1 MTAHFVICKY
11 PFIFN
16 ILALLS
22 SSQVVLVVKN
32 PSADPGDAGLIPGSG
47 RFPRRTWQSTPVF
60 LPGESPRTGEPDGI
74 QSIGSQRVIHDRSG
88 LAQHTQFGSSFIHT
102 HTHTHT
108 TQYSSICVCVCVYS
122 KHSRT

>member
-1 MTAHFVICKY
+1 MTVHFVTCKF

-32 PSADPGDAGLIPGSG
+32 PSADAGDAGLIPGSG
-47 RFPRRTWQSTPVF
+47 RFPSRTWQSTPVF

-74 QSIGSQRVIHDRSG
+74 QYIGSQRVVHDRSS
-88 LAQHTQFGSSFIHT
+88 LAQHTQFGNSFIHT

-108 TQYSSICVCVCVYS
+108 LYSYICVCLYS